1 MRQESLTTEER
12 ELLSSGM
19 IQVDREPGNDCAKPV
34 HDEPP
39 RNPDL
44 GDVQEQLDAI
54 QSFHSDLARRF
65 EDILSSGLQQ
75 LVDVQLQDVQA
86 MTYSQFA
93 FSRAKPTC
101 FVILQATPLP
111 SPLALDLSPPVLY
124 PLLDCLLGGGKQP
137 CSIPDRPPTELEQRL
152 AGRITEMLLNELRD
166 AWEALLAVNL
176 TVDRM
181 ESNAQRVRLVSPSDP
196 VIVLI
201 FRTRVAEQTGDFTL
215 CLPTQAIRKMVDKL
229 LCGEYG
235 IVAPDERQKEQAVK
249 TSELVVKLAMEPLS
263 AAEWSQVKVGDVVL
277 TEVPADGM
285 VDVLIDGE
293 VRFSGRPGAIDGHRA
308 VELRDR

>member
-19 IQVDREPGNDCAKPV
+19 IQVDHEIGDDCSKSV
-34 HDEPP
+34 RDEPSG
-39 RNPDL
+39 NPDL
-44 GDVQEQLDAI
+44 GNVQEQLDVI
-54 QSFHSDLARRF
+54 QSFHADLARRF
-65 EDILSSGLQQ
+65 EDTLSSGLQQ
-75 LVDVQLQDVQA
+75 LVDVQLHDVQA

-111 SPLALDLSPPVLY
+111 SPLGLDLSPPVLY

-137 CSIPDRPPTELEQRL
+137 CSIPDRAPTELEQRL

-235 IVAPDERQKEQAVK
+235 NSLPDERPNEQAVK
-249 TSELVVKLAMEPLS
+249 ASELVASLAIQPLS
-263 AAEWSQVKVGDVVL
+263 AADWSQIKVGDVVM
-277 TEVPADGM
+277 TEVPAEGT

-293 VRFSGRPGAIDGHRA
+293 VCFSGRPGALDGHRA